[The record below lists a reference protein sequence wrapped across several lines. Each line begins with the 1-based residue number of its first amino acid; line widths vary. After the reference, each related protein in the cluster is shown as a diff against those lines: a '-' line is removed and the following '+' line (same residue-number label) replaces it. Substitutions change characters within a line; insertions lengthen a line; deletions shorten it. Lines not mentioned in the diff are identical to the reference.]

1 MSIPTALEVVDG
13 IDLSNTT
20 AIVTGGHSGIGLETS
35 RALAAAG
42 AHVIVGSRDP
52 AAARAALDERFEV
65 IELGLADLTSV
76 RAFAT
81 TNINS
86 GRPIDILMAN
96 AGIMAVPE
104 TRIDPGWESQ
114 FAVNHLGHF
123 ALVDAL
129 WPALTARGARVVVT
143 ASGMSE
149 IRWHDVQF
157 ENGYDKWEAYGQSK
171 TANRL
176 FALEVD
182 RRGAA
187 SGVRGFSATPG
198 YILTPLQRHL
208 ELSEMVDAGWVD
220 ESGVAVHP
228 AFISPAQGAATQVWG
243 ATSPALDG
251 LGGLHLEEVAM
262 VGPIGSVDDAERLW
276 ALSADLVAGTHQ

>member
-1 MSIPTALEVVDG
+1 MSIPTALEVVDA
-13 IDLSNTT
+13 IDLSGTT

-52 AAARAALDERFEV
+52 AAARVALDERFEV
-65 IELGLADLTSV
+65 IELDLADLTSV
-76 RAFAT
+76 RAFAAAI
-81 TNINS
+81 INS
-86 GRPIDILMAN
+86 GRPIEILMAN

-104 TRIDPGWESQ
+104 TRVGPGWESQ

-123 ALVDAL
+123 ALVTGL

-157 ENGYDKWEAYGQSK
+157 EHGYDKWEAYGQSK

-187 SGVRGFSATPG
+187 SGVRAFSAMPG

-228 AFISPAQGAATQVWG
+228 AFISAAQGAATQVWG

-251 LGGLHLEEVAM
+251 LGGLHLEEVTI
-262 VGPIGSVDDAERLW
+262 VGPIGHVEDAERLW
-276 ALSADLVAGTHQ
+276 ALSAELVAEARQ